1 MYKSFLVALKDWFLF
16 RFEESPA
23 VAFAKSSE
31 DRAYRNMLFGMA
43 GNTPVPSEVWASMPQ
58 MLKGLRGNI

>member
-1 MYKSFLVALKDWFLF
+1 MYKSFFAALKDWFLF

-31 DRAYRNMLFGMA
+31 GKR
-43 GNTPVPSEVWASMPQ
+43 
-58 MLKGLRGNI
+58 